1 MKTRTTPNITSTAK
15 FPPLNKTIKNNLSN
29 DMLDGLGSNKK
40 LGFQLNKQ
48 NNKTKEHQ
56 SKECNKESNKQ
67 KNINKVQNKKKYP
80 TKTNKL
86 NLIRKIIIKA
96 NKVNLQRK
104 LKVDKK
110 INNTIFQQDKNTTQ
124 YTLESHGFQNII
136 KVKVIKALIKVIVRL
151 IYLQPKNSKTMNLK
165 DTS

>member
-1 MKTRTTPNITSTAK
+1 
-15 FPPLNKTIKNNLSN
+15 
-29 DMLDGLGSNKK
+29 MLDGLGSNKK

-86 NLIRKIIIKA
+86 NLIR
-96 NKVNLQRK
+96 
-104 LKVDKK
+104 
-110 INNTIFQQDKNTTQ
+110 
-124 YTLESHGFQNII
+124 QNII
-136 KVKVIKALIKVIVRL
+136 KVNKVKVHREFKVNKKINNNIFKEEKHTKQKKLESHGLKHIIKVINALKEDIVRL

-165 DTS
+165 ETS